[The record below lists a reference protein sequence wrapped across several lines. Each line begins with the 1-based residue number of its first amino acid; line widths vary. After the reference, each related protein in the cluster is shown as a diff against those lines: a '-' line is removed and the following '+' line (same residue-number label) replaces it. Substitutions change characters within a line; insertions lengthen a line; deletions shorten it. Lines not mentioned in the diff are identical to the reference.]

1 MLRSRVMVLGSSAV
15 SNAELEVLPGM
26 EDTLMRAQAH
36 RTIGYATF
44 AALLLL
50 GLLLGLTAC
59 KPAGGADEPGASS
72 GSGDESESSEGG
84 GSGPTPTSAVRKS
97 GGKSASALMGPP
109 GGTLEIASGAK
120 VEVPPGTLQEAE
132 EITIADAP
140 SSTAFLNSEHQRP
153 VGPVFTVAPPMEATE
168 GRMIRISIPLG
179 SYPPGWG
186 DVQLGYEYPVG
197 DMVGGEDSTHTK
209 WSTEPAKL
217 SGGRAVAEL
226 PAVPGFRM
234 QFVLSNLESQ

>member
-15 SNAELEVLPGM
+15 GNAELEVLPGM

-44 AALLLL
+44 AALLL
-50 GLLLGLTAC
+50 GLATC
-59 KPAGGADEPGASS
+59 KPGGGADEPGASS

-84 GSGPTPTSAVRKS
+84 GAPTPNSAVRKS

-120 VEVPPGTLQEAE
+120 VEVPPGTLKEAE

-153 VGPVFTVAPPMEATE
+153 VGPVFIVAPPMEATE
-168 GRMIRISIPLG
+168 GRAIRISIPLG
-179 SYPPGWG
+179 SYPSGWG

-197 DMVGGEDSTHTK
+197 EMVGGEDSTHTK